1 MPCKL
6 YNASV
11 AVSSAADNV
20 YVTAGGAPDDN
31 TYNNVYCYNTNT
43 DHWTVLPQPGHRFGI
58 LHMLD
63 DKLTIF
69 GGGDPVNMRTFNKV
83 TTYNNDTNSWY
94 SEYPDMLNKRFRPGV
109 ITYNNYVI
117 VIGGNS
123 SPDNIHDNIEVM
135 DYHHEVK
142 WKNVSVKLPVPMW
155 AIKPTISGDNI
166 TIVGYSHAGGRKNG
180 YYQIAIEE
188 ILDQPLST
196 SATSNQWKMMSPSP
210 YYDTTTVP
218 YSNPPVIIGGRSH
231 SNQGSVPTT
240 DVSVYDSSKNSWR
253 KVDSLT
259 SARGYVGV
267 ALLNNN
273 SIIVIGGTRGGDSV
287 EANKASSLTTVEIG
301 NIVVNQ

>member
-1 MPCKL
+1 M
-6 YNASV
+6 
-11 AVSSAADNV
+11 
-20 YVTAGGAPDDN
+20 
-31 TYNNVYCYNTNT
+31 
-43 DHWTVLPQPGHRFGI
+43 LPQPGHYFGI

-69 GGGDPVNMRTFNKV
+69 GGRDTATDEVLNKI

-94 SEYPDMLNKRFRPGV
+94 SEYPEMLNKRFKPGV

-117 VIGGNS
+117 VMGGKS
-123 SPDNIHDNIEVM
+123 STDNIHDNIEVM
-135 DYHHEVK
+135 DYHNELQ

-155 AIKPTISGDNI
+155 RIKPTISGDNI
-166 TIVGYSHAGGRKNG
+166 TIVGYSDAGGRRNG
-180 YYQIAIEE
+180 CYQIAIEE

-196 SATSNQWKMMSPSP
+196 SAISNQWKMMSSAP

-218 YSNPPVIIGGRSH
+218 YSNPPVIIGGDDVK
-231 SNQGSVPTT
+231 GVPICDITL
-240 DVSVYDSSKNSWR
+240 YDSSKNSWS

-259 SARGYVGV
+259 SARCCVGV

-273 SIIVIGGTRGGDSV
+273 TIIVIGGTRGGDGV
-287 EANKASSLTTVEIG
+287 EANKACSLTTVEIG